1 MAQTGPRGARVHR
14 PMKRVRADGKHLAL
28 EGLARPFRIRG
39 VTYGTFSSR
48 SDGCLF
54 PEPWRIDADFRA
66 MRTLGLN
73 TVRVYTVPPEDLLQ
87 SAERCGLR
95 VLVGLDYHDW
105 QAEPHTGRLAER
117 RILDAGRR
125 RVEEAMDVCSGRPA
139 VLGVAVGNEIPN
151 DLVRMHGISSVER
164 VLAKMIADVHEADDE
179 LLATYVNY
187 PTTEFLEVEGQ
198 DLASYN
204 VFLEDEQAFRSYL
217 QHLMVVSG
225 EVPLLVS
232 EMGLASA
239 IHGEH
244 AQAESLSLQLRAV
257 DEVGCVGATI
267 FSWTDEWAV
276 ADSPVEGWGF
286 GITRLDRSDKP
297 AVREVES
304 WAGSKSPRHL
314 RSSWPSISVI
324 VCAYNEER
332 TIGECLSSLQGCD
345 YPELEVIVV
354 DDGSTDRT
362 AEIATGFPFRILT
375 LDHGGLSG
383 ARNAGIDASSSEII
397 AFLDADA
404 VCHSEW
410 LYHLALSLEEEG
422 VVATGGPNPPFEDVD
437 STERSVALSPGR
449 PMEVLISDNRA
460 EHVPGCNMAY
470 ESWALREVGGF
481 DVAYRSA
488 GDDVD
493 VCWKLLD
500 SGHEIAFSSAAQV
513 RHHRRDTV
521 RGYLKQQRGYG
532 AAERMLSG
540 AHPHRFNGLGQAR
553 WTGFLYGGPRLLPR
567 ILRPVIY
574 HGYLGNAPFQK
585 VERRRAESVGTL
597 ISALL
602 PLTLVPFIIG
612 LLLSFVSM
620 WWLSLSGG
628 VVLLLVGY
636 GFSAATTARLRRG
649 EPRPLKV
656 RTLVGW
662 LHVAQP
668 FARTWGRIAGS
679 RNGANPEPVAQWV
692 GSRSMWLAS
701 VQRGLQRMRCA
712 VRAARPGVPWDLEVR
727 IGLFIRATLTV
738 AIAWRWEPRSRVRH
752 RPTVLFWL
760 ALLGAASTAWF
771 SPQLALIALVVVVSV
786 STVERLI
793 LARRIDRVLRMT
805 SATAR
810 EPRGYVAG
818 RGDRVHV
825 WKVLRPYSLRQWRWL
840 LVILLLT
847 AVLAVMSALQP
858 LPMKILIDN
867 ALGRVPPG
875 GMIDTALGFAGLE
888 SSQWVLVL
896 VAASASVIV
905 GLVFSLAAVALDR
918 SWEVAG
924 QRMVYS
930 LAADLFH
937 KLQRL
942 PLAFHRDRA
951 TGDLLSRLTTDSWS
965 VYTLTDALMIS
976 PLVQVVT
983 MGVVGY
989 AAWQLDPYLAVVCF
1003 LLVPPIVLSA
1013 RYLGRSLERRTTTNL
1028 EAKAD
1033 IVTFV
1038 HRVLGAIP
1046 LVQVYNAQERNR
1058 RRLADLAGKSVRAV
1072 QRASLFESMLSSVGG
1087 LVMAIGSAVVFFL
1100 GSIRISA
1107 GTITLGTLLVFVAY
1121 LEVLRRTG
1129 DNLLKLYARAR
1140 TAKAGLRRVVE
1151 VLEFEEGVRDPVSPV
1166 DLPGLVSGGGRGVGF
1181 EGVVFG
1187 YEEGER
1193 VLDGIDLAVDA
1204 GETVALV
1211 GRTGVGKTTLVS
1223 LIPRF
1228 FDPWEGRVVM
1238 DGVDLRDLRLEEVRA
1253 QVGLV
1258 RQDPLLLPIS
1268 VGENIAYGRPDASF
1282 EEVRAAAEAANAA
1295 EFIDRLPGGYDTVL
1309 VEQGASLSGGQRQRL
1324 AIARALLKDAPILVL
1339 DEPTAALDAETE
1351 SLLVEALERLM
1362 QDRTTFVIAHRLSTV
1377 RHADRIVVLDQGR
1390 IVETGSHHDL
1400 LNRQGQYHH
1409 LQMATQAEVGV
1420 P

>member
-1 MAQTGPRGARVHR
+1 MVARVQM

-28 EGLARPFRIRG
+28 EGGARPFRIRG

-48 SDGCLF
+48 SDGFLF

-66 MRTLGLN
+66 ISRLGLN
-73 TVRVYTVPPEDLLQ
+73 TVRVYTVPPADLLQ
-87 SAERCGLR
+87 SAERHGLR
-95 VLVGLDYHDW
+95 VLVGLDYYDW
-105 QAEPHTGRLAER
+105 QAEPHTGRLAEH

-125 RVEEAMDVCSGRPA
+125 RVEEAMGVCAGRA
-139 VLGVAVGNEIPN
+139 SVLGVAVGNEIPN

-164 VLAKMIADVHEADDE
+164 VLARMIADVHEADDE

-198 DLASYN
+198 DVASYN

-225 EVPLLVS
+225 ELPLLVG
-232 EMGLASA
+232 EIGLASA

-244 AQAESLSLQLRAV
+244 AQAESLGWQLRAV

-286 GITRLDRSDKP
+286 GITRQDRSQRP
-297 AVREVES
+297 AAREVEW
-304 WAGSKSPRHL
+304 WAGARSPRYL
-314 RSSWPSISVI
+314 RPSWPSISVV

-332 TIGECLSSLQGCD
+332 TIGECLSSLQQCD
-345 YPELEVIVV
+345 YPELDVIVV

-362 AEIATGFPFRILT
+362 AEIASGFPFRILT
-375 LDHGGLSG
+375 LDHGGLSR
-383 ARNAGIDASSSEII
+383 ARNAGIAASSSEIV

-404 VCHSEW
+404 ACHPEW
-410 LYHLALSLEEEG
+410 PYHLALSLEEEG
-422 VVATGGPNPPFEDVD
+422 VVATGGPNPPFEEADT
-437 STERSVALSPGR
+437 TERSVALSPGR

-470 ESWALREVGGF
+470 ERWALREVGGF

-500 SGHEIAFSSAAQV
+500 AGHEIAFSPAAQV

-553 WTGFLYGGPRLLPR
+553 WTGFMYGGPRLLPR
-567 ILRPVIY
+567 ILRPVVY

-597 ISALL
+597 IAALL
-602 PLTLVPFIIG
+602 PLTTVPFIAG
-612 LLLSFVSM
+612 LLLSFFSM
-620 WWLSLSGG
+620 WWLGLSGG
-628 VVLLLVGY
+628 VVLLLAGY
-636 GFSAATTARLRRG
+636 GFSAATTAELGRG
-649 EPRPLKV
+649 VPQRV
-656 RTLVGW
+656 RVLVGW
-662 LHVAQP
+662 LHIMQP
-668 FARTWGRIAGS
+668 FARTWGRLAGS
-679 RNGANPEPVAQWV
+679 KNGASPEPEARWV
-692 GSRSMWLAS
+692 GDRSMWLAN

-727 IGLFIRATLTV
+727 IGLFVRAALTV
-738 AIAWRWEPRSRVRH
+738 AVAWRWEPRSRVRY
-752 RPTVLFWL
+752 RPTALFWV
-760 ALLGAASTAWF
+760 ASLGGASAMLF
-771 SPQLALIALVVVVSV
+771 SPQAALVVLVVVVSV
-786 STVERLI
+786 AVVERLL
-793 LARRIDRVLRMT
+793 LARRIGRVLRTT

-810 EPRGYVAG
+810 DPRGHAAG
-818 RGDRVHV
+818 REDPVHV
-825 WKVLRPYSLRQWRWL
+825 WKVLRPYSLKQWRWL

-858 LPMKILIDN
+858 LPLKILIDN
-867 ALGRVPPG
+867 ALGSVPPG
-875 GMIDTALGFAGLE
+875 GIIETALGFVGLE
-888 SSQWVLVL
+888 GTQWVLVV
-896 VAASASVIV
+896 VAASASVMV

-930 LAADLFH
+930 LAADFFR

-942 PLAFHRDRA
+942 PLAFHQDQA

-976 PLVQVVT
+976 PLVQVFT

-1003 LLVPPIVLSA
+1003 LLVPPIVLLA
-1013 RYLGRSLERRTTTNL
+1013 RYLGRSLERRTTTNR

-1033 IVTFV
+1033 VVTFV

-1072 QRASLFESMLSSVGG
+1072 QQASLLESMLSSAGG

-1100 GSIRISA
+1100 GSIRVF
-1107 GTITLGTLLVFVAY
+1107 GNTITLGTLLVFVAY

-1129 DNLLKLYARAR
+1129 DNLLQLYARAR
-1140 TAKAGLRRVVE
+1140 AAKAGLRRVVE
-1151 VLEFEEGVRDPVSPV
+1151 VLEFEEGVRDPVRPV
-1166 DLPGLVSGGGRGVGF
+1166 DLPGLVSGGGREVGF

-1187 YEEGER
+1187 FEEGER
-1193 VLDGIDLAVDA
+1193 VLDGVDLVVDA

-1211 GRTGVGKTTLVS
+1211 GRTGAGKTTLVS

-1282 EEVRAAAEAANAA
+1282 EDVMAAAETANAA
-1295 EFIDRLPGGYDTVL
+1295 EFIDRLPDGYDTVL
-1309 VEQGASLSGGQRQRL
+1309 LEQGASLSGGQRQRL

-1377 RHADRIVVLDQGR
+1377 RHADRIVVLDRGR

-1409 LQMATQAEVGV
+1409 LHMATQAEVGAS
-1420 P
+1420 